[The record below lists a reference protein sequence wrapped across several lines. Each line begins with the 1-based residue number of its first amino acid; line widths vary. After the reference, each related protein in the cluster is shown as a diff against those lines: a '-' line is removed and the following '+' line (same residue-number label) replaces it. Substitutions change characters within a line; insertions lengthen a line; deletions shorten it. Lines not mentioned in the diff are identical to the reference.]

1 MEAKPFGTSDD
12 PLKKFHD
19 LEYVRPDISL
29 LKKNYKRLIAAF
41 KRAPDLETANKLLL
55 RMQEL
60 ESETETT
67 YSIAAIRNTMDTTD
81 TFYDKEI
88 AFFNKA
94 LPQLIPTQKKYLK
107 ALLQSPHRPGLEAKY
122 GSQLFRQAE
131 LDEKTQSIWILT
143 DKIKESNL
151 KSAYKKLAASCKT
164 DFRGEV
170 CNFYGLLRHME
181 SADRN
186 ERREAFLAWAGLY
199 EQNAAKLDEL
209 FDKLIAV
216 RVRMARKLHF
226 DNYTSFAYLNRH
238 RIDYTA
244 VDAARFRDQVRRVVV
259 PACMRIRER
268 QAARIGVE
276 KLKYY
281 DETFMFPDG
290 NADPIGNKDEMIQE
304 ARAMYRELSPET
316 AEFFDSMVEHELFDL
331 ETRPGKHLGGY
342 CSSLPKYK
350 VPFIFS
356 NFNGTSA
363 DVDVLTHEAG
373 HAFEYYLASRT
384 QVLAEYAHS
393 TSEINEIHSMSM
405 EHFTYPWMEK
415 FFGDKA
421 DSYRYAHLCSALTV
435 IPYLV
440 AVDEFQHRIYEKPE
454 MSADDRRSVWRE
466 IEQIYLPWRDY
477 DGMGYM
483 EKGGFWMQKQHIFVY
498 PFYYIEYA
506 LAQMGAFAFYGK
518 MKTDRA
524 GAWADYLRLCQAGGS
539 LGYFELLKLAYL
551 PNPFVEGSVEQTV
564 AHVIAEIEN
573 SPWH

>member
-1 MEAKPFGTSDD
+1 
-12 PLKKFHD
+12 
-19 LEYVRPDISL
+19 
-29 LKKNYKRLIAAF
+29 
-41 KRAPDLETANKLLL
+41 
-55 RMQEL
+55 
-60 ESETETT
+60 
-67 YSIAAIRNTMDTTD
+67 
-81 TFYDKEI
+81 
-88 AFFNKA
+88 
-94 LPQLIPTQKKYLK
+94 
-107 ALLQSPHRPGLEAKY
+107 
-122 GSQLFRQAE
+122 
-131 LDEKTQSIWILT
+131 
-143 DKIKESNL
+143 
-151 KSAYKKLAASCKT
+151 
-164 DFRGEV
+164 
-170 CNFYGLLRHME
+170 ME
-181 SADRN
+181 SADRA

-199 EQNAAKLDEL
+199 EQNAVKLDEL
-209 FDKLIAV
+209 FDKLIKV
-216 RVRMARKLHF
+216 RVRMAHKLHF
-226 DNYTSFAYLNRH
+226 DSYTSFAYLNRN
-238 RIDYTA
+238 RMDYTA

-259 PACMRIRER
+259 PACVRIRER

-281 DETFMFPDG
+281 DETFMFPEG
-290 NADPIGNKDEMIQE
+290 NADPIGSKDDMIQE

-373 HAFEYYLASRT
+373 HAFEYYVASRT

-405 EHFTYPWMEK
+405 EHFTYPWMVK

-421 DSYRYAHLCSALTV
+421 DVYRYAHLCNALTV

-454 MSADDRRSVWRE
+454 MTADERRAVWHE

-477 DGMGYM
+477 DGMAYM

-518 MKTDRA
+518 MKTDRT

-539 LGYFELLKLAYL
+539 LGYFELLKLANL
-551 PNPFVEGSVEQTV
+551 PNPFAEGSVEQTV
-564 AHVIAEIEN
+564 AHVIAEIES